1 MKLLALLL
9 LCTIYS
15 SFYYPALKL
24 IYFLLLYQWL
34 ASLLCLQASIVKHLA
49 HSTSNSLSKASER
62 PKELNG
68 PTPLGCSSNSSSSN
82 SSISSNNIVN
92 DGTPSLERPG
102 CMNGD
107 LTAHELI
114 AGKHHRFTTDQRRQ
128 QTTVNNNFQ
137 APAPYLPAKKG
148 ILKNQKGK

>member
-1 MKLLALLL
+1 MLFMHKVLFLLIILP
-9 LCTIYS
+9 S
-15 SFYYPALKL
+15 SKRYLF
-24 IYFLLLYQWL
+24 LLYQWL

-68 PTPLGCSSNSSSSN
+68 PIPLGCSSGSSSGT
-82 SSISSNNIVN
+82 SSNNAGS
-92 DGTPSLERPG
+92 DGPPALERPG

-114 AGKHHRFTTDQRRQ
+114 AGKHHRFTTDPRRQ
-128 QTTVNNNFQ
+128 QATVNNNFQ

>member
-1 MKLLALLL
+1 MILP
-9 LCTIYS
+9 S
-15 SFYYPALKL
+15 SIL
-24 IYFLLLYQWL
+24 FLFLLYQWL

-68 PTPLGCSSNSSSSN
+68 PTPLGCSSNSSSSSSGT
-82 SSISSNNIVN
+82 SSINAGS
-92 DGTPSLERPG
+92 DGAPSLERPG

-114 AGKHHRFTTDQRRQ
+114 AGKHHRFTTDPRRQ
-128 QTTVNNNFQ
+128 QSTVNNNFQ